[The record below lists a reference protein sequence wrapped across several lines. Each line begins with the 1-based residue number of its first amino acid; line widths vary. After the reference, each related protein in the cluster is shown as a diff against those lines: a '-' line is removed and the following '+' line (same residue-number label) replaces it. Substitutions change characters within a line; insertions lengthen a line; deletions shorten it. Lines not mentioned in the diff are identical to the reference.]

1 MGVCVCAKHHGHLP
15 HYDVTCC
22 SSLTSKNKVA
32 DSKIIISMSRYIR
45 PEARCD
51 SREQINLDDFG
62 SFLCPVVFILGWLN
76 SLVTPVLY
84 FGIRT
89 GARLMSPI
97 NVTVWKITPFN
108 LLKWIYPFYFSVL
121 QFLLLCLLGGKL
133 FKTTRSDKIN
143 QSAVCCLLH
152 FTTAFVYFRKH
163 RWNFPACS
171 FWPIERSLGNAFKDT
186 SSQQL
191 KQMLS
196 RDCIFVSF
204 SWFGPEQTVWCETE
218 KEPKRLKIAT
228 MLNV

>member
-1 MGVCVCAKHHGHLP
+1 MGVCVCKAPWAFTP

-84 FGIRT
+84 FGIRA

-97 NVTVWKITPFN
+97 NVTVWKITLVQPFKLN
-108 LLKWIYPFYFSVL
+108 LSFFTSLFCNFFCSV
-121 QFLLLCLLGGKL
+121 CLAANYSKQHVLIKS
-133 FKTTRSDKIN
+133 TRT
-143 QSAVCCLLH
+143 V
-152 FTTAFVYFRKH
+152 
-163 RWNFPACS
+163 
-171 FWPIERSLGNAFKDT
+171 
-186 SSQQL
+186 
-191 KQMLS
+191 
-196 RDCIFVSF
+196 VS
-204 SWFGPEQTVWCETE
+204 P
-218 KEPKRLKIAT
+218 
-228 MLNV
+228 